1 MKKIFLIT
9 LLLIFLHSHAQKIS
23 FQSDMQVYY
32 ELTFKPDPT
41 NIKLVTNS
49 VNLYLGENKSIFQDG
64 NRYKIDSIIQSQK
77 LTALPS
83 LPMFSTNHVI
93 YKDLN
98 KSEITY
104 SETIDNINFGYNEP
118 IKSLK
123 WKLLN
128 GKKTIL
134 NLQCNEASIDFHGRT
149 YTAWYTSDIPISDGP
164 YKFSGLPGLI
174 LEVYDNEE
182 NFHYKPLAITK
193 KKMTIIY
200 DSSFNVIE
208 RKKLRDTKINNI
220 IKHKPDIKLNPMEKD

>member
-1 MKKIFLIT
+1 MKK
-9 LLLIFLHSHAQKIS
+9 LLIVTLICILSFSQAQKVS

-32 ELTFKPDPT
+32 ELVFKPDPT
-41 NIKLVTNS
+41 SIKLVTNS
-49 VNLYLGENKSIFQDG
+49 VNLYLEKNQSIFQDG
-64 NRYKIDSIIQSQK
+64 NRHKVDSLIQSQQ
-77 LTALPS
+77 LTKLPS

-93 YKDLN
+93 YKDLQ
-98 KSEITY
+98 KSEIVY
-104 SETIDNINFGYNEP
+104 SETIDNINFGYNES

-134 NLQCNEASIDFHGRT
+134 NLQCNQASIDFHGRI
-149 YTAWYTSDIPISDGP
+149 YTAWYTRDIPIADGP

-182 NFHYKPLAITK
+182 NFHYKALAITK
-193 KKMTIIY
+193 KHMNIVY
-200 DSSFNVIE
+200 DTSFNVID

>member
-1 MKKIFLIT
+1 MKKILLIT
-9 LLLIFLHSHAQKIS
+9 FLLIFLSSHAQKIS

-32 ELTFKPDPT
+32 ELVFKPDPT
-41 NIKLVTNS
+41 NIKLATNS
-49 VNLYLGENKSIFQDG
+49 VNLYLGGNKSIFQDC

-77 LTALPS
+77 LNALPS

-93 YKDLN
+93 YKDLQ

-118 IKSLK
+118 IKDLK
-123 WKLLN
+123 WKLLS

-134 NLQCNEASIDFHGRT
+134 NFQCNEANIDFHGRT
-149 YTAWYTSDIPISDGP
+149 YTAWYTRDVAITDGP

-174 LEVYDNEE
+174 LEVYDNEK
-182 NFHYKPLAITK
+182 NFHYKALAITK
-193 KKMTIIY
+193 KSMDIIY
-200 DSSFNVIE
+200 DSSFRIIE

-220 IKHKPDIKLNPMEKD
+220 IKHKPDVKLNPMEKD